1 MVSRSTSKA
10 EQNYPQLELEA
21 MAVDY
26 VLVVL
31 AHILLVSN
39 TKMPLSQTIYTLLSV
54 FNGNRSGSIR
64 TEGIKLRHQ
73 DILFSLKFGN
83 GRNNPADYLTGDAT
97 QWKSVCKFE
106 RERE

>member
-26 VLVVL
+26 ALVVL
-31 AHILLVSN
+31 AHILLASN
-39 TKMPLSQTIYTLLSV
+39 TKMPLSQTIDTLLSV
-54 FNGNRSGSIR
+54 FNGKRSGSIR

-73 DILFSLKFGN
+73 YILFSIKFGN
-83 GRNNPADYLTGDAT
+83 GRNNPVDHLTGDAT
-97 QWKSVCKFE
+97 
-106 RERE
+106 